1 MPLTSAA
8 KTISLHGLKRR
19 ALSLGAVKA
28 FDHAM
33 HFLLPIVLARSLDAQ
48 AFGEYRLLWLA
59 VGTLMVLGNLNMG
72 GGLYYFVPR
81 SDAQRKRL
89 YIHQTLLYF
98 TVAGAVCAFLVS
110 PWNPL
115 LPQAARQLA
124 AYGWLVPAFV
134 GLWFVAALLDYLP
147 TVEERIR
154 LQAYATVSVSLL
166 RTVMV
171 ALGAWFTGSLEVILW
186 LLLALVLIKL
196 ALLLG
201 YIHRRHGL
209 GRPWFSRK
217 LFAGQFRHCAP
228 FGLSGGLYGLRGH
241 ADQWIAASLFALASF
256 AAFSIAALVGQVVHI
271 FRHSVMEAFLP
282 SMSRLQAAGD
292 LQGMMEMN
300 RRGNVIVGTLLYPML
315 ALGFAFA
322 PEIIT
327 IVYTKAY
334 LEAAPVMR
342 VYIIGMAAMVIEMGS
357 VTLLLREGSFALR
370 TNIVAL
376 AFSAAVSLAGA
387 LHFGLPGAALGSVLA
402 VYLDRSIMLRRVA
415 KRVGV
420 PFSRVQDWRALALSL
435 AAAAVSAA
443 AAWFLVHR
451 FLGEAPPL
459 ARVAAGAALLATVY
473 GLLNLPR
480 GLR

>member
-1 MPLTSAA
+1 MTSAA
-8 KTISLHGLKRR
+8 KAISFQGLKRR

-33 HFLLPIVLARSLDAQ
+33 HFLLPIVLVRSLDAQ

-59 VGTLMVLGNLNMG
+59 VGTLMVTANLNMG

-81 SDAQRKRL
+81 SDAKQKRL

-98 TVAGAVCAFLVS
+98 TCAGAACAWLVS

-115 LPQAARQLA
+115 LPEAARPLE

-134 GLWFVAALLDYLP
+134 GLWFVASLLDYLP

-166 RTVMV
+166 RTAMV
-171 ALGAWFTGSLEVILW
+171 GLGAWFSGSLEVILW
-186 LLLALVLIKL
+186 LLLALVVIKL
-196 ALLLG
+196 AMLLG
-201 YIHRRHGL
+201 YVELKHGV

-228 FGLSGGLYGLRGH
+228 FGLSGGLYALRGQ
-241 ADQWIAASLFALASF
+241 ADQWIAASLFALSSF

-282 SMSRLQAAGD
+282 SMSRMHAAGD

-300 RRGNVIVGTLLYPML
+300 RRGNVIVGMLLYPLL
-315 ALGFAFA
+315 ALAFAFA
-322 PEIIT
+322 EEIIT
-327 IVYTKAY
+327 IVYTAAY

-342 VYIIGMAAMVIEMGS
+342 VYIAGMAVMVVEMGS
-357 VTLLLREGSFALR
+357 ITLLLREGAFALR
-370 TNIVAL
+370 TNLVAL
-376 AFSAAVSLAGA
+376 GFSLAVSWTGA
-387 LHFGLPGAALGSVLA
+387 LALGLPGAALGSVLA
-402 VYLDRSIMLRRVA
+402 VYLDRAIMLRRVA
-415 KRVGV
+415 SRVGV
-420 PFSRVQDWRALALSL
+420 PFSRVQDWRALGVSL
-435 AAAAVSAA
+435 AAAAASAA
-443 AAWFLVHR
+443 LAWLFVHR
-451 FLGEAPPL
+451 FLAEAPPL
-459 ARVAAGAALLATVY
+459 ARLAAGAVVLALAY
-473 GLLNLPR
+473 APLNLRR

>member
-1 MPLTSAA
+1 MTSAA
-8 KTISLHGLKRR
+8 KAISLQGLKRR

-33 HFLLPIVLARSLDAQ
+33 HFLLPIVLVRSLDAQ
-48 AFGEYRLLWLA
+48 TFGEYRLLWLA
-59 VGTLMVLGNLNMG
+59 VGTLMVMANLNMG

-81 SDAQRKRL
+81 SDPKKKRL

-98 TVAGAVCAFLVS
+98 VLAGAVCAWLVS

-115 LPQAARQLA
+115 LPEAARQLEP
-124 AYGWLVPAFV
+124 YGALIPAFV
-134 GLWFVAALLDYLP
+134 GLWFIASLLDYLP

-154 LQAYATVSVSLL
+154 LQAYATVSVSVL
-166 RTVMV
+166 RTAMV
-171 ALGAWFTGSLEVILW
+171 GLGAWVTGSLEVILW

-228 FGLSGGLYGLRGH
+228 FGLSGGLYALRGQS
-241 ADQWIAASLFALASF
+241 DQWIAASLFALSSF

-282 SMSRLQAAGD
+282 SMSRLHASGD

-300 RRGNVIVGTLLYPML
+300 RRGNVIVGMLLYPLL
-315 ALGFAFA
+315 ALAFAFA
-322 PEIIT
+322 EEIIT
-327 IVYTKAY
+327 IVYTAAY
-334 LEAAPVMR
+334 LEAVPVMR
-342 VYIIGMAAMVIEMGS
+342 VYIIGMAAMVVEMGS
-357 VTLLLREGSFALR
+357 ITLLLREGAFALR
-370 TNIVAL
+370 TNVLAL
-376 AFSAAVSLAGA
+376 GFSLAVSVAGA
-387 LHFGLPGAALGSVLA
+387 LHLGLPGAALGSVLA
-402 VYLDRSIMLRRVA
+402 VYLDRTIMLRRVA
-415 KRVGV
+415 RRTGIA
-420 PFSRVQDWRALALSL
+420 FSQVQDWRALAVSL
-435 AAAAVSAA
+435 ATAVFAAAL
-443 AAWFLVHR
+443 AWFLVHR
-451 FLGEAPPL
+451 FLGEAAPL
-459 ARVAAGAALLATVY
+459 ARVAAGAAILAAAY
-473 GLLNLPR
+473 GLLNLRR

>member
-1 MPLTSAA
+1 MTSAA
-8 KTISLHGLKRR
+8 KNISLHGLKRR

-33 HFLLPIVLARSLDAQ
+33 HFLLPIVLVRSLDAQ

-81 SDAQRKRL
+81 SDPKQKRL
-89 YIHQTLLYF
+89 YIHQTLLF
-98 TVAGAVCAFLVS
+98 FVAAGAVCAFLVS

-115 LPQAARQLA
+115 LPEPARVLA
-124 AYGWLVPAFV
+124 PYGWLVPAFV

-154 LQAYATVSVSLL
+154 LQAYATISISLL
-166 RTVMV
+166 RTAMV
-171 ALGAWFTGSLEVILW
+171 GLGAWFTGSLQVILW
-186 LLLALVLIKL
+186 LLLALVLVKL
-196 ALLLG
+196 ALLAG

-228 FGLSGGLYGLRGH
+228 FGLSGGLYALRVH
-241 ADQWIAASLFALASF
+241 ADQWIAASLFALSSF

-282 SMSRLQAAGD
+282 SMSRLQAKGD
-292 LQGMMEMN
+292 LPGMMEMN
-300 RRGNVIVGTLLYPML
+300 RRGNVIVGTLLYPLL
-315 ALGFAFA
+315 ALAFAFA
-322 PEIIT
+322 EEIIT
-327 IVYTKAY
+327 IVYTAAY
-334 LEAAPVMR
+334 LEAVPVMR
-342 VYIIGMAAMVIEMGS
+342 VYIIGMVAMVVEMGS
-357 VTLLLREGSFALR
+357 VTLLLREGAFALR

-376 AFSAAVSLAGA
+376 AISVAVSVAAA

-402 VYLDRSIMLRRVA
+402 VYLDRTIMLRRVA
-415 KRVGV
+415 RRVGV

-435 AAAAVSAA
+435 AAAAAA
-443 AAWFLVHR
+443 AALAWFLVER
-451 FLGEAPPL
+451 YLAGAAPL
-459 ARVAAGAALLATVY
+459 ARIAAGAALLAAAY
-473 GLLNLPR
+473 ALLSLPGR
-480 GLR
+480 LR